1 MSPGRSGQ
9 ICQQTKEL
17 RIERSLD
24 HRRVSAQT
32 GQQMR
37 INIHKID
44 GSGNMQNS
52 TLGVGQT
59 QTIEVSDLLTILEN
73 SQ

>member
-1 MSPGRSGQ
+1 
-9 ICQQTKEL
+9 L

-24 HRRVSAQT
+24 QRRVSAQT

-37 INIHKID
+37 INIHQLD
-44 GSGNMQNS
+44 GSGNMQTS

-59 QTIEVSDLLTILEN
+59 QTIEVSDLLMILEI